1 MYESVWGLYWWLP
14 LFLSQELHLSRLS
27 SLSAALVSV
36 FLAALVAQLTL
47 HPCYLCSFFCPWWLI
62 RTEHGR
68 AAWESHSS
76 KGSYSTLKATN
87 SKPLSHLAI
96 SSWKA
101 SSTAFRAN
109 WPSVLDT
116 ATWGNTWSQKWQFSK
131 CGIPG
136 YLKLSKLVEFYQLRR
151 RISMNFQATQGILV
165 TLGAS
170 WVPGRNGMLRW
181 ALRGQDH
188 LNGCGGRMTTW
199 LGYDWIATTTSDIH
213 LQIRPKASKYHIIQS
228 SYSHT
233 TLKTAAR
240 WHSRQLLPKKPSSVR
255 QHHAFQGTMRRR
267 WWEERP
273 RPLQGTRCQPVSAV
287 TSNEIHQPVTQPHL
301 QSNKHG
307 YKIRILSGSNAGGRS
322 GNWWNPLYQWKYS
335 YQYVLWQFWGSSAI
349 HHTPYPYFRRRM
361 GCSPSRWTWWLS
373 PAAWKSITAVS
384 RAWCSRL
391 FCCQAYMCTVFI
403 CVTLV

>member
-1 MYESVWGLYWWLP
+1 MTSTIPVARASLVQAVLSQRCPGLSIPGSFGRTTHSASVLP
-14 LFLSQELHLSRLS
+14 LFILLPLMTDKNWTWKGRMRE
-27 SLSAALVSV
+27 SLIKG
-36 FLAALVAQLTL
+36 QLFHFKGDKFQATFAPGDFQL
-47 HPCYLCSFFCPWWLI
+47 
-62 RTEHGR
+62 
-68 AAWESHSS
+68 ESIFHRIQ
-76 KGSYSTLKATN
+76 GQ
-87 SKPLSHLAI
+87 LAI
-96 SSWKA
+96 SVGHCHLGKHMKPKMAVLEMRHSRVSQIVKA
-101 SSTAFRAN
+101 GGILPTQKKNFHEF
-109 WPSVLDT
+109 PSHS
-116 ATWGNTWSQKWQFSK
+116 GNLGYAWCFLGSRQKWNAPMSLARSGSPERVRRTDDDMTGIWLDRNHHIRHTSTDTSK
-131 CGIPG
+131 SIKIPHHT
-136 YLKLSKLVEFYQLRR
+136 V
-151 RISMNFQATQGILV
+151 
-165 TLGAS
+165 
-170 WVPGRNGMLRW
+170 
-181 ALRGQDH
+181 
-188 LNGCGGRMTTW
+188 
-199 LGYDWIATTTSDIH
+199 
-213 LQIRPKASKYHIIQS
+213 IIQS